1 MAKALDQTRHIVLL
15 RGINVGGKNKLPM
28 ADLRGALETAGY
40 ADVSTYIQSGNV
52 ALSAGSNDGGVASSI
67 NSSVNNAANNAAM
80 SAAIGE
86 TISEV
91 IKTEFGLTIPVVVR
105 SAEQLRSAI
114 ENNPFP
120 EMVETPKFLHLYFC
134 QEPISEEAAAALD
147 HDRYVPDRMVAGE
160 TEVYVSYRDG
170 VAGSK
175 LTNAALDKALGQAT
189 TARNWN
195 TVMKLL
201 DMAEATI

>member
-1 MAKALDQTRHIVLL
+1 MAKAVERTRHVVLL
-15 RGINVGGKNKLPM
+15 RGINVGGNNKLPM
-28 ADLRGALETAGY
+28 ADLRGALEAAGY

-52 ALSAGSNDGGVASSI
+52 ALTAKPADGYAVGRAV
-67 NSSVNNAANNAAM
+67 
-80 SAAIGE
+80 G
-86 TISEV
+86 EV
-91 IKTEFGLTIPVVVR
+91 IDNEFGLTIPVVVR
-105 SAEQLRSAI
+105 SAEQLRAAI
-114 ENNPFP
+114 TNNPFP

-160 TEVYVSYRDG
+160 TEIYVSYEQG

-175 LTNAALDKALGQAT
+175 LTNAALDRALGQVT

-195 TVMKLL
+195 TVLKLL
-201 DMAEATI
+201 DMAESTA